1 VDVCTHRSSI
11 LPSPPPSLA
20 SLYESG
26 AVIPSAPKAPE
37 GAAAPPGALGATGAG
52 GKTLTSKAA
61 GLVRLF
67 KRGAAPAPSKPPGGD
82 DHPIEATLSGGRRRP
97 SGMGSATIGV
107 DAFAAAL
114 ASDPSGVRAVDSLRL
129 TVPLPWSLLPP
140 PSPPPASPHPAAP
153 LLAVDRLQCM
163 IGAGMVQGW
172 WCSR

>member
-1 VDVCTHRSSI
+1 M
-11 LPSPPPSLA
+11 
-20 SLYESG
+20 YESG

-37 GAAAPPGALGATGAG
+37 GAAAPPGALGAAGAG

-114 ASDPSGVRAVDSLRL
+114 AADPSGVRAVDSL

-140 PSPPPASPHPAAP
+140 PSPPPRLSTPGCAPAC
-153 LLAVDRLQCM
+153 R
-163 IGAGMVQGW
+163 
-172 WCSR
+172 